1 MPKHREVSIMTQLS
15 EGVVRRVAEVIVA
28 EIMRQ
33 NRDPVTPFDPEAV
46 ARAAIEAYEA
56 TLQP

>member
-1 MPKHREVSIMTQLS
+1 MTQLS